1 MLSLTYRLL
10 LSEEAFSVFYLSE
23 KPLQISLFSDQ
34 QDQQVWGK
42 SKVHKTTGQPHP
54 PSLRS
59 LGQDLLQRKEC
70 LKDSQKSPPLPPM
83 HLQWN
88 HSPMGLAYKRNIKD
102 RSCSPQTHWAAT
114 IIPKTACQCKAEQG
128 RDLWHS
134 SHSLS
139 DGQRSFL
146 SKWIPCFWCK
156 EKHHLSVLI
165 NNLTKQFTWW

>member
-1 MLSLTYRLL
+1 MLSLTYRLV

-34 QDQQVWGK
+34 QDQQVGGK

-114 IIPKTACQCKAEQG
+114 IIPKTTCQCKAEQG